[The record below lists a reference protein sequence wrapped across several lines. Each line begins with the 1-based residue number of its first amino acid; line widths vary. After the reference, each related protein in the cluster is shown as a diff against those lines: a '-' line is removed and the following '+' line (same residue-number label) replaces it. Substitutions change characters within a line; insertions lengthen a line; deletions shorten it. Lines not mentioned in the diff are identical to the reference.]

1 MKNVYCFVL
10 MLLTMT
16 LGATGAAEAG
26 EAPTQAQLDALV
38 ERVGQRMPSLVD
50 AVAVPSPAPGIIELR
65 YEGGVVYVSQDGR
78 FLFGGPMFDVEQR
91 RNLTADYEKEMRA
104 QLLGQM
110 AESAM
115 IVFEPRGKA
124 RFTLT
129 TFTDIDCGYCR
140 KLHREM
146 SALNDKGIRVRYM
159 MYPRAGVGSDAHRK
173 AVAVWCASDQQG
185 AMTRAK
191 AGEDPGSTDCATPI
205 EAHMELARKL
215 GLRGTP
221 FSILDNG
228 EVINGYLPPERMLR
242 RLAEAA
248 AN

>member
-1 MKNVYCFVL
+1 MNKLYCIVL
-10 MLLTMT
+10 MLLTLGMT
-16 LGATGAAEAG
+16 GATQAA
-26 EAPTQAQLDALV
+26 EAPTQAELDALV
-38 ERVGQRMPSLVD
+38 KRVGQRMPSLVD

-65 YEGGVVYVSQDGR
+65 YEGGVVYASQDGR
-78 FLFGGPMFDVEQR
+78 FLFGGPLFDVEQR
-91 RNLTADYEKEMRA
+91 RNLTADYEREMRA

-140 KLHREM
+140 KLHQEM
-146 SALNDKGIRVRYM
+146 SALNGQGIRVRYM

-173 AVAVWCASDQQG
+173 AVAVWCSTDQRD

-191 AGEDPGSTDCATPI
+191 AGEDPGTADCATPI
-205 EAHMELARKL
+205 EAHMDLARKL

-221 FSILDNG
+221 FSILESG
-228 EVINGYLPPERMLR
+228 EIINGYLPPERMLR
-242 RLAEAA
+242 RLAKAG